1 MLDTKKRVL
10 LAALREAT
18 IIVLAA
24 IEDYLD
30 VPLDRSALSKRR
42 SKVRE

>member
-1 MLDTKKRVL
+1 MRVL
-10 LAALREAT
+10 LTALREAAV
-18 IIVLAA
+18 IVVAA

-42 SKVRE
+42 LKVKEP